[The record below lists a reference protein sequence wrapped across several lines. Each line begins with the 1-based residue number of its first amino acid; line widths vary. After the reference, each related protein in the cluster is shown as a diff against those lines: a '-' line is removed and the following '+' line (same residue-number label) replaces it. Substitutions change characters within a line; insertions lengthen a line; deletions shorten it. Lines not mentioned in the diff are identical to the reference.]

1 VKQLFKSIS
10 SSAKE
15 WSRTSHGRTILSW
28 GPVRYTIASK
38 CLEACLFSRSLLPDP
53 FFSPFHVPKDLADK
67 DGLAD
72 RLPESVLL
80 WAGWHI
86 GKARYWA
93 TYLAR
98 DGERETAP
106 ALPRQCESRE
116 AVASCRS
123 SEQNTLLYRFAA
135 RDQGAR
141 L

>member
-1 VKQLFKSIS
+1 MSFSF
-10 SSAKE
+10 
-15 WSRTSHGRTILSW
+15 LS
-28 GPVRYTIASK
+28 
-38 CLEACLFSRSLLPDP
+38 DP
-53 FFSPFHVPKDLADK
+53 FFSPSHVPKDLADK
-67 DGLAD
+67 DGLGD

-86 GKARYWA
+86 GKATYCA

-98 DGERETAP
+98 DGDRETTP

-116 AVASCRS
+116 AVASWRS
-123 SEQNTLLYRFAA
+123 SEQNTLLYRCAA